1 MEEGRGRSY
10 REIYKTDEPAY
21 TELVN
26 KKIIHDIVEQA
37 GYVSQHEY
45 FRVDTIRWK
54 DAGYMEMEDAKKLG
68 LNRHLWNLMVA
79 VEHENSKAD
88 WLDEVIKL
96 EHLRCPLKVVIG
108 YNYCDLRGEEEI
120 EKLNVAARWMKAI
133 AAYDANSKEEF
144 LVILGNG
151 EAKKT
156 KLWNMTNLITGAIS
170 MILGQGNFTGYS
182 QRNFKSPIAF
192 GSHTCYIVDK
202 VPYMKRR
209 I

>member
-1 MEEGRGRSY
+1 MDARSFYNEFVKNTREESVWDGETGRGRSY

-37 GYVSQHEY
+37 GYVPQHEY
-45 FRVDTIRWK
+45 FRVDTIGWK
-54 DAGYMEMEDAKKLG
+54 DAGYMEMEDAKNLG

-144 LVILGNG
+144 LVILENG
-151 EAKKT
+151 EAKKDKT
-156 KLWNMTNLITGAIS
+156 MEYDKFDYRGYLYDFGTGK
-170 MILGQGNFTGYS
+170 F
-182 QRNFKSPIAF
+182 
-192 GSHTCYIVDK
+192 H
-202 VPYMKRR
+202 R
-209 I
+209 IFPEGKW